1 MQKPVAFTVA
11 QTTVSA
17 ALAIHIGFTTIRETP
32 VLMLSRRNR
41 DTDWLVAHLQARVCL
56 DAYCISTKNAYTIYV
71 FTAHANK
78 SKSPCTCSFDALM
91 LLVLEFGGA

>member
-1 MQKPVAFTVA
+1 MKIVGKLLQKPVAFTVA
-11 QTTVSA
+11 QTTVCA

-56 DAYCISTKNAYTIYV
+56 DAYCISTKNAYTILRIYG
-71 FTAHANK
+71 
-78 SKSPCTCSFDALM
+78 TCKQSSIALY
-91 LLVLEFGGA
+91 LFV